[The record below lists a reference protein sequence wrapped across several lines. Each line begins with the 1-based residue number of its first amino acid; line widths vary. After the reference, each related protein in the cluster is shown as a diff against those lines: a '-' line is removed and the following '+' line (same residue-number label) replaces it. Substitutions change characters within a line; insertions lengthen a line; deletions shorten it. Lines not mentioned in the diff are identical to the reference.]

1 LDLTDEI
8 PLLTLENE
16 GDVSDRPP
24 SSEDGDLEI
33 DFIEADF
40 DLDSEN
46 IDDALRMDV
55 PTLTD
60 SIELPDDDIGT
71 SASMRV
77 HVDEQT
83 MHKFANIEALAHA
96 KALED
101 ISNSMAETL
110 FGDAEL
116 ETLAA
121 TLAVAT
127 GHPPAEADLDDED
140 VAVPSAARSRF

>member
-1 LDLTDEI
+1 
-8 PLLTLENE
+8 
-16 GDVSDRPP
+16 
-24 SSEDGDLEI
+24 
-33 DFIEADF
+33 
-40 DLDSEN
+40 
-46 IDDALRMDV
+46 MDV

-60 SIELPDDDIGT
+60 SIDLPDDDLGT
-71 SASMRV
+71 GASMRV
-77 HVDEQT
+77 QLDEET

-127 GHPPAEADLDDED
+127 GGHPPAEADLDDED
-140 VAVPSAARSRF
+140 VTPPSAARNRF